1 MNHLPQTAPRR
12 ALLAALVGLALAGPA
27 AAGGPSR
34 PEGLCAAAETAW
46 FSCRSASGAWI
57 ALCEGAERGL
67 QYRFGRPGQIALAYP
82 AAGRPDFRYAHYFR
96 AGVDRTE
103 VSFRNGDA
111 DYAVFDYTEGRQRS
125 AGVRVLTARGQEKT
139 FACRGPVHSRLGAL
153 EAVLPCDP
161 DSALNLGSCPA
172 GR

>member
-1 MNHLPQTAPRR
+1 LRR
-12 ALLAALVGLALAGPA
+12 WSGWRWRARQPLAGKPPGRA
-27 AAGGPSR
+27 R
-34 PEGLCAAAETAW
+34 AAAETAW

-125 AGVRVLTARGQEKT
+125 AGVRVLTASGREKT
-139 FACRGPVHSRLGAL
+139 SPAGARCTAAWAPSRR
-153 EAVLPCDP
+153 C
-161 DSALNLGSCPA
+161 CPA
-172 GR
+172 TPTAP

>member
-1 MNHLPQTAPRR
+1 MNP
-12 ALLAALVGLALAGPA
+12 
-27 AAGGPSR
+27 
-34 PEGLCAAAETAW
+34 
-46 FSCRSASGAWI
+46 
-57 ALCEGAERGL
+57 
-67 QYRFGRPGQIALAYP
+67 PGQIALAYP

-103 VSFRNGDA
+103 VSFRNDDA

-125 AGVRVLTARGQEKT
+125 AGVRVLTASGREKT
-139 FACRGPVHSRLGAL
+139 FACRGTVHSRLGAL